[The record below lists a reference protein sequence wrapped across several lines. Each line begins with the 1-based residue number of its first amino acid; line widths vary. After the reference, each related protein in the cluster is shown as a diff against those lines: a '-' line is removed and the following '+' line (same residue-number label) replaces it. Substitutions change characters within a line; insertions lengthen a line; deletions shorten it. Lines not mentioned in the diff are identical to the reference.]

1 MTTST
6 DRSTFGFVTTFTSVT
21 AYRFAA
27 GFLLDPLARRE
38 ILLDATTRKVL
49 QTTPLI
55 EMRKGFQPT
64 AIKYFTA
71 SYLQAASIWAATRM
85 TPTDLPPAVRGVM
98 FGVITSAIEASV
110 KNSQNVLVTRFIQGD
125 KWSVIRKEGPLILTK
140 GISPTVL
147 HRMFSGCVF
156 WGLYEPLKQK
166 FPDQTMLIGLGVGQ
180 VQVVVTSPFYN
191 LATLMQAKQTSP
203 TTMWGHVKELKQ
215 TQSLTRMLIGRALF
229 PRAVH
234 SLLVSGPWIWVLENF
249 GMIHRKS

>member
-6 DRSTFGFVTTFTSVT
+6 DRSTFRFFTALTGFT
-21 AYRFAA
+21 AYRFAV
-27 GFLLDPLARRE
+27 GFLLDPFARRE
-38 ILLDATTRKVL
+38 ILLDATTQKVL

-71 SYLQAASIWAATRM
+71 SYLQAASLWTATRM

-98 FGVITSAIEASV
+98 FGVMTNVIEASV

-125 KWSVIRKEGPLILTK
+125 KWNIIHKEGPSIFTK
-140 GISPTVL
+140 GISPAVL
-147 HRMFSGCVF
+147 HRIFSGCVF
-156 WGLYEPLKQK
+156 WGLYEPFKQK
-166 FPDQTMLIGLGVGQ
+166 FPDQTLLIGLSLGQ

-215 TQSLTRMLIGRALF
+215 TQSLARMLFVRGLF

-234 SLLVSGPWIWVLENF
+234 SLLVSGPWTHLLENF
-249 GMIHRKS
+249 NLIHR